1 MYYVYVL
8 KSKKDGSIY
17 IGYTHDLVRRLKEHN
32 NGKNISTKY
41 KSPFEV
47 GYLVGNFQFSI
58 FKQIL
63 NSKYKKLEIK
73 N

>member
-63 NSKYKKLEIK
+63 NSKYKKLKIK

>member
-47 GYLVGNFQFSI
+47 GYLVGNFQFN